1 MKIFV
6 TAKPNAKRIGVQ
18 KIDETHFA
26 VAVQEAPR
34 EGRAN
39 YAIAKALAKYLGVPT
54 INVCLVSGASSKQKV
69 FEIS

>member
-6 TAKPNAKRIGVQ
+6 TSKPSAKRIGIQ
-18 KIDETHFA
+18 KIDETHFT
-26 VAVQEAPR
+26 VSVQEPPR

-39 YAIAKALAKYLGVPT
+39 YAIAKALAKYFGIPT
-54 INVCLVSGASSKQKV
+54 ISVCLISGATSKQKI

>member
-6 TAKPNAKRIGVQ
+6 TSKPNAKKIGVI
-18 KIDETHFA
+18 KIDDTHFI
-26 VAVQEAPR
+26 VAIQEPPR

-39 YAIAKALAKYLGVPT
+39 YAIAKALAKYFGVRT
-54 INVCLVSGASSKQKV
+54 IQVGLVSGATSRQKV